1 MMGREALRAYLKSR
15 HAAETPLKP
24 HETPEQ
30 GMGFQQKIFMNQGF
44 ISTETPE
51 TLETSIN
58 TDSRENFQTRPLS
71 EAVNDP
77 TSAGRHGL
85 QKPAPGAPAKRLK
98 YLEWADGWLEL
109 DKAYQRHHWSCP
121 QCKAAGRRANGQ
133 RCGVG
138 AALYRDYEDASADR
152 SALDW

>member
-1 MMGREALRAYLKSR
+1 MGRESLQQYLKSR
-15 HAAETPLKP
+15 QSAATSATSEKNMTLQEKPLQIKAV
-24 HETPEQ
+24 
-30 GMGFQQKIFMNQGF
+30 
-44 ISTETPE
+44 
-51 TLETSIN
+51 TSATSATSKN

-98 YLEWADGWLEL
+98 YLDWADGWIEL
-109 DKAYQRHHWSCP
+109 DRAYQTHHFGCP

-138 AALYRDYEDASADR
+138 AALYRAYEDASADR
-152 SALDW
+152 SMLDW